1 MGRHYDRA
9 RWLWVLAAL
18 PPALFVLFF
27 LVLTVLADPQHDD
40 FCFSYRF
47 VEQGLIS
54 IRGFYG
60 EVGGRIV
67 PYGLIDVP
75 AAISQ
80 ATGISL
86 LSAYSLTMATG
97 AVAFLAGCMAAVAR
111 AWPRIRGLPSIFLGL
126 VFAAAVLGASTSV
139 RDLLYWLPGVAC
151 YVPPAIA
158 CILILAECLRA
169 LDGKVEFSTG
179 AILCMAAG
187 GFVAALC
194 NEFTAIWLVAI
205 LVGST
210 VARRMLEQKM
220 QIGAHALIAIA
231 VTAGWV
237 VVVAANG
244 NTARMAHFT
253 DRGHIGHSL
262 LEALR
267 FSMVQLGQFLREP
280 AVIAWL
286 VAVAALTYAI
296 PNRSDA
302 AHPRARFLAPGIIVL
317 CLACC
322 YFEYFVH
329 YYSTGIRLVERAQNQ
344 ALILLLFGSGL
355 FASLLVRTYRSSLER
370 MIAQSA
376 TISPL
381 SSGRLPV
388 ALACLVAALLLLSKT
403 AFLVY
408 AEGSS
413 LYPYWRETVARHRL
427 LTTSSASV
435 VTVPKHRWTPSLLLS
450 ADVMVN
456 TGCIARYF
464 GKAELI
470 VVEPP
475 AD

>member
-1 MGRHYDRA
+1 M
-9 RWLWVLAAL
+9 
-18 PPALFVLFF
+18 
-27 LVLTVLADPQHDD
+27 
-40 FCFSYRF
+40 
-47 VEQGLIS
+47 
-54 IRGFYG
+54 
-60 EVGGRIV
+60 
-67 PYGLIDVP
+67 
-75 AAISQ
+75 
-80 ATGISL
+80 
-86 LSAYSLTMATG
+86 
-97 AVAFLAGCMAAVAR
+97 
-111 AWPRIRGLPSIFLGL
+111 
-126 VFAAAVLGASTSV
+126 
-139 RDLLYWLPGVAC
+139 
-151 YVPPAIA
+151 
-158 CILILAECLRA
+158 
-169 LDGKVEFSTG
+169 
-179 AILCMAAG
+179 
-187 GFVAALC
+187 
-194 NEFTAIWLVAI
+194 
-205 LVGST
+205 
-210 VARRMLEQKM
+210 
-220 QIGAHALIAIA
+220 
-231 VTAGWV
+231 
-237 VVVAANG
+237 
-244 NTARMAHFT
+244 
-253 DRGHIGHSL
+253 
-262 LEALR
+262 
-267 FSMVQLGQFLREP
+267 
-280 AVIAWL
+280 
-286 VAVAALTYAI
+286 ALTYAI
-296 PNRSDA
+296 PNRAEA

-376 TISPL
+376 TISSL